1 MGITVLDGDMGSFAQ
16 IQPCAGGMKYWEK
29 EPGKLL
35 PRRQFAAVE
44 KLEFLQA
51 NSSGGGG
58 FSPLWGAI
66 GEEAI
71 GPAGLLLGGG
81 GGKSTEKIYFRCTLK
96 DGRAFVGSASPQ
108 EYQNWRF
115 LITNKYAESINAIV
129 WAVVICGML
138 AFFIWIATLM

>member
-16 IQPCAGGMKYWEK
+16 IQPVAGGMKYWEK

-35 PRRQFAAVE
+35 PHREFAAVE
-44 KLEFLQA
+44 KLEFVQA
-51 NSSGGGG
+51 NTTGGGG

-66 GEEAI
+66 GEEVI

-81 GGKSTEKIYFRCTLK
+81 GKKSKEKIYFRCTLK
-96 DGRAFVGSASPQ
+96 DGRSFVGSMPPR

-115 LITNKYAESINAIV
+115 LLTNKHAELINFIIITT
-129 WAVVICGML
+129 VVCLVVVGL
-138 AFFIWIATLM
+138 LYLMVH